1 MPRRKYRSQAGIIYD
16 ILKILSSEG
25 PLPPTR
31 IATYAN
37 LPYDRLKVIINS
49 LEEKGFIERTED
61 GYVITEE
68 GYKAL
73 RVLEESL
80 VLLKT
85 LGFRL

>member
-1 MPRRKYRSQAGIIYD
+1 MPRHKYRSQAGIIYD
-16 ILKILSSEG
+16 ILKILSNEG

-49 LEEKGFIERTED
+49 LEEKGLIEKIEG